1 MKLVIRTIF
10 FHIIC
15 IFVFT
20 GIYYSLDKH
29 FIMPGNKE
37 FSFIDCVALS
47 TTIQSSVGITNV
59 IPTSNIS
66 KIVMMIQQ
74 MLLIMI
80 YVFTVYIF
88 AVK

>member
-1 MKLVIRTIF
+1 M
-10 FHIIC
+10 
-15 IFVFT
+15 FT

-29 FIMPGNKE
+29 FIMQGDTE
-37 FSFIDCVALS
+37 FSLIDCLALS

-59 IPTSNIS
+59 IPISNTS
-66 KIVMMIQQ
+66 KIVMTIQQ